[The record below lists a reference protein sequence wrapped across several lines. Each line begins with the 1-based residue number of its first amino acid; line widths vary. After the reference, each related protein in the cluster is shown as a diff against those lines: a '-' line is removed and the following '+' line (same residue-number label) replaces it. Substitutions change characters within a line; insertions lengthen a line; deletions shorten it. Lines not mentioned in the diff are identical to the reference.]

1 MAPHDLPPPPSWT
14 IPNFVLKV
22 EDLSHPGVSIF
33 FDCVRPKEAL
43 TLAVEASYAWLY
55 TPITAPTQWVLR
67 VLNPLIHYE
76 CVVNHHSQASRPS
89 HSFSDR
95 SMAWHTH
102 QARMR
107 RKRSISPSIG
117 SNHQRLVHKMKYWAC
132 WFTRLCIVISTMQK
146 IHVQG
151 VLSRVLQVRTFWYR
165 LLSLNFVF
173 RTTGRFREASR
184 WVCTTALE
192 T

>member
-1 MAPHDLPPPPSWT
+1 MISRPRHLGQYPTLCWRWRTCHILGYRSSLTASDPRKHSRSQLKHLMPGC
-14 IPNFVLKV
+14 IPRSQLQRS
-22 EDLSHPGVSIF
+22 EY
-33 FDCVRPKEAL
+33 
-43 TLAVEASYAWLY
+43 YAF
-55 TPITAPTQWVLR
+55 
-67 VLNPLIHYE
+67 LIHYKY
-76 CVVNHHSQASRPS
+76 VVNHHSQASRPS

-95 SMAWHTH
+95 SMVWHTH

-151 VLSRVLQVRTFWYR
+151 VLSRVLQVCTFWYR